1 MERFSH
7 VINGKAVQAADHFEV
22 LNPSTGA
29 VVGLAPNASEGQ
41 LDDAVEAAG
50 TAYRTWSRL
59 PDAER
64 KRRCH
69 AVADK
74 IGEHAE
80 ELARLLTLEQGKPLN
95 GLGSRF
101 ELGGAQAWTHYTADL
116 DIPVKILQDNNEG
129 RIELHR
135 KPIGV
140 VGSITPWNWP
150 LMIAIWHII
159 PAIRAGNTVVNKPS
173 PFTPLSTLRIVELM
187 QEVLPAGVVNCVAG
201 EDFLGARMSGHQ
213 GIGKIAFTGSA
224 STGKKV
230 MSSASQTLKR
240 LTLELGGND
249 AGIVLPDVDPKQVAE
264 GLFWGAFINNGQ
276 TCAALKR
283 LYVHDTIYADVCD
296 SLAAYAGNIP
306 VGDGLDEK
314 NVLGPVQNRMQH
326 DKVRHLVEAA
336 KSAGGRVLLGGEK
349 NGGSLFFPLTLIA
362 DLDNGNPLVDEEQFG
377 PVLPIIRYTDIDEV
391 VARANDNPNGL
402 GGSVWSKDIG
412 RAKEIALTLECGT
425 AWINKHGAIQPNAP
439 FGGVKGSGFGVEFG
453 EEGLFE
459 NMNMQVIHA

>member
-29 VVGLAPNASEGQ
+29 VVGLAPKASEGQ

-64 KRRCH
+64 KRLCH

-173 PFTPLSTLRIVELM
+173 PFTDRKS
-187 QEVLPAGVVNCVAG
+187 VV
-201 EDFLGARMSGHQ
+201 
-213 GIGKIAFTGSA
+213 
-224 STGKKV
+224 
-230 MSSASQTLKR
+230 
-240 LTLELGGND
+240 
-249 AGIVLPDVDPKQVAE
+249 
-264 GLFWGAFINNGQ
+264 
-276 TCAALKR
+276 
-283 LYVHDTIYADVCD
+283 
-296 SLAAYAGNIP
+296 
-306 VGDGLDEK
+306 
-314 NVLGPVQNRMQH
+314 
-326 DKVRHLVEAA
+326 
-336 KSAGGRVLLGGEK
+336 
-349 NGGSLFFPLTLIA
+349 
-362 DLDNGNPLVDEEQFG
+362 
-377 PVLPIIRYTDIDEV
+377 
-391 VARANDNPNGL
+391 
-402 GGSVWSKDIG
+402 
-412 RAKEIALTLECGT
+412 
-425 AWINKHGAIQPNAP
+425 
-439 FGGVKGSGFGVEFG
+439 
-453 EEGLFE
+453 
-459 NMNMQVIHA
+459 